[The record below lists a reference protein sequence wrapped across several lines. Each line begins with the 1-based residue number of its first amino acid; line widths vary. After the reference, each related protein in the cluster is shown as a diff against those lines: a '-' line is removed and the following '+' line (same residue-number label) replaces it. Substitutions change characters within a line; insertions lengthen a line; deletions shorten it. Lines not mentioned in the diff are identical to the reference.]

1 MTWFVPGSSLASGQ
15 CLTHLQCHLC
25 VICRERAQSW
35 WRTSGLSLRPV
46 YRNSR
51 PHRISREVFSPPLLP
66 AATEGF
72 AVCVS
77 GHISKSMKPPS
88 WVVQEEASSRQHPG
102 EALCSPAA
110 FPCLTR
116 ISGHAG
122 TSRQVRREWGSRWPW
137 AARPQAPA
145 LLASAPASPPH
156 SLRVYRHWQLGLP
169 EVGGG
174 VPSSREPAP
183 CASRAAHPSLPCV
196 SSQVHIICWDP
207 DGVTM
212 TSANS
217 SYSQMVRNPTV
228 IFTDLLYVS
237 NVTKPYNYIHLR
249 ESTVL

>member
-15 CLTHLQCHLC
+15 CLTHLRCHLC
-25 VICRERAQSW
+25 VICRERAHSW

-51 PHRISREVFSPPLLP
+51 PHRISCEVFSPPLLP

-72 AVCVS
+72 AVCVW

-88 WVVQEEASSRQHPG
+88 WIVQEEASSRQHPG

-174 VPSSREPAP
+174 SFQPRASPLCFYGCTPISSMCFPRRFISSVGILTVLHWLPLILPTVRWLGIPPSS
-183 CASRAAHPSLPCV
+183 
-196 SSQVHIICWDP
+196 SQICCTS
-207 DGVTM
+207 VT
-212 TSANS
+212 
-217 SYSQMVRNPTV
+217 
-228 IFTDLLYVS
+228 
-237 NVTKPYNYIHLR
+237 
-249 ESTVL
+249 